1 MLAPKMLFRYFFHI
15 LIGGCLLFGQD
26 TDDKQNKTFYDLN
39 HKMSI
44 NMNDSDI
51 RNVLELIGELTG
63 LNIVITP
70 DVQDT
75 VTANLENVSVRAAL
89 DAILQPNGYSYFIK
103 ENIIIIKRS
112 DARMIGEL
120 QTEIVKLKYIDASGL
135 SGPLS
140 NIFTDQGKMTTFSP
154 LSSSGSAGAENIIII
169 TDVQDNISRVLS
181 MIKELDNP
189 IPNIN
194 ISVRFIET
202 QLDTQKGKGLDW
214 SSKPIQ
220 FGSVSDTSGSTG
232 LGSIPFS
239 LNNITIATLNPN
251 QLLSTLKIMEAQGK
265 SKLLS
270 SPSVTTLDNH
280 AATTN
285 VTTSVYIEGNL
296 NQQNQMSNSNTSSGT
311 TGGTGGNENTNS
323 NFNSPYAGGA
333 AMVISQNAV
342 TERSIGIRLTVTP
355 RLNGDNQITLNV
367 DASVE
372 ALLSAA
378 EISTDRPR
386 STSRSVQ
393 TQVTV
398 TDGDTVILGGL
409 IAENTIENMKYVPI
423 LSGIPFIGRLFKT
436 NSIEKEQRE
445 LLIFITPNVVG

>member
-1 MLAPKMLFRYFFHI
+1 MLVHKMLLKYFFYS

-26 TDDKQNKTFYDLN
+26 TNDKQSKTFYDLN

-135 SGPLS
+135 NGPLS

-220 FGSVSDTSGSTG
+220 FGGVDSDSSGNSFG
-232 LGSIPFS
+232 VIPFS

-296 NQQNQMSNSNTSSGT
+296 NQQNPAASSGTNTSSNG
-311 TGGTGGNENTNS
+311 NTNS
-323 NFNSPYAGGA
+323 DFNSPFAGGA
-333 AMVISQNAV
+333 AAMLVSQNTV

-355 RLNGDNQITLNV
+355 RLNGNNQITLNV

-409 IAENTIENMKYVPI
+409 IAENTIENIKYVPI

>member
-1 MLAPKMLFRYFFHI
+1 MSAPKMLLRYFI
-15 LIGGCLLFGQD
+15 YTLISGYFLFGQNSD
-26 TDDKQNKTFYDLN
+26 RSENKTFYDLN

-135 SGPLS
+135 NGPLS
-140 NIFTDQGKMTTFSP
+140 NIFTEQGKMTTFSP

-194 ISVRFIET
+194 ISI
-202 QLDTQKGKGLDW
+202 
-214 SSKPIQ
+214 
-220 FGSVSDTSGSTG
+220 
-232 LGSIPFS
+232 
-239 LNNITIATLNPN
+239 
-251 QLLSTLKIMEAQGK
+251 
-265 SKLLS
+265 
-270 SPSVTTLDNH
+270 
-280 AATTN
+280 
-285 VTTSVYIEGNL
+285 
-296 NQQNQMSNSNTSSGT
+296 SSGCA
-311 TGGTGGNENTNS
+311 
-323 NFNSPYAGGA
+323 P
-333 AMVISQNAV
+333 
-342 TERSIGIRLTVTP
+342 
-355 RLNGDNQITLNV
+355 
-367 DASVE
+367 
-372 ALLSAA
+372 
-378 EISTDRPR
+378 
-386 STSRSVQ
+386 
-393 TQVTV
+393 
-398 TDGDTVILGGL
+398 
-409 IAENTIENMKYVPI
+409 IAK
-423 LSGIPFIGRLFKT
+423 
-436 NSIEKEQRE
+436 
-445 LLIFITPNVVG
+445 IFIYLFLVKIYIN

>member
-1 MLAPKMLFRYFFHI
+1 MSAPKMLLRYFI
-15 LIGGCLLFGQD
+15 YTLISCYFLFGQNSD
-26 TDDKQNKTFYDLN
+26 RNENKTFYDLN

-135 SGPLS
+135 NGPLS
-140 NIFTDQGKMTTFSP
+140 NIFTEQGKMTTFSP

-220 FGSVSDTSGSTG
+220 FGNISSDTAGSG
-232 LGSIPFS
+232 LGVIPFS

-296 NQQNQMSNSNTSSGT
+296 NQQNPMASSNLSGNTSS
-311 TGGTGGNENTNS
+311 NESTNS

-333 AMVISQNAV
+333 AAMLISQNAV

-409 IAENTIENMKYVPI
+409 IAENTIENIKYVPI

-436 NSIEKEQRE
+436 NSVEKEQRE

>member
-1 MLAPKMLFRYFFHI
+1 MSAPKMLLRYFI
-15 LIGGCLLFGQD
+15 YTLISGYFLFGQNSD
-26 TDDKQNKTFYDLN
+26 RSENKTFYDLN

-112 DARMIGEL
+112 DTRMIGEL

-135 SGPLS
+135 NGPLS
-140 NIFTDQGKMTTFSP
+140 NIFTEQGKMTTFSP

-214 SSKPIQ
+214 STKPIQ
-220 FGSVSDTSGSTG
+220 FGNISSDSAGNG
-232 LGSIPFS
+232 LGIIPFS

-296 NQQNQMSNSNTSSGT
+296 NQQNPMASSNLSGNTSS
-311 TGGTGGNENTNS
+311 NESTNS

-333 AMVISQNAV
+333 AAMLISQNAV

-409 IAENTIENMKYVPI
+409 IAENTIENIKYVPI

-436 NSIEKEQRE
+436 NSVEKEQRE

>member
-1 MLAPKMLFRYFFHI
+1 MLAHKILSKYFFFT
-15 LIGGCLLFGQD
+15 LICFCFLFSQEKD
-26 TDDKQNKTFYDLN
+26 NKQSKTFYDLN

-135 SGPLS
+135 SGPLG

-220 FGSVSDTSGSTG
+220 YGSLSDTSGNG
-232 LGSIPFS
+232 LGLIPFS

-251 QLLSTLKIMEAQGK
+251 QLLNTLKIMEAQGK

-296 NQQNQMSNSNTSSGT
+296 NQQNPMASSNLTSSGS
-311 TGGTGGNENTNS
+311 ENTSS

-333 AMVISQNAV
+333 AAMLISQNAV

-355 RLNGDNQITLNV
+355 RLNGDNQITLSV

>member
-1 MLAPKMLFRYFFHI
+1 MLAHKMLLRYFFYT
-15 LIGGCLLFGQD
+15 LIGACLLFGQNSN
-26 TDDKQNKTFYDLN
+26 DKRTKTFYDLN

-103 ENIIIIKRS
+103 ENIIIIKQA
-112 DARMIGEL
+112 DTRMIGEL

-220 FGSVSDTSGSTG
+220 LGGVSDSSANG
-232 LGSIPFS
+232 LGVIPFS

-296 NQQNQMSNSNTSSGT
+296 NQQNPMSNSNTT
-311 TGGTGGNENTNS
+311 TGSSASNENTNS

-333 AMVISQNAV
+333 AAMLISQNAV

-409 IAENTIENMKYVPI
+409 IAENTIENLKYVPI

>member
-1 MLAPKMLFRYFFHI
+1 MLAHKMLLRYFFYT
-15 LIGGCLLFGQD
+15 LIGACLLFGQNSN
-26 TDDKQNKTFYDLN
+26 DKRTKTFYDLN

-103 ENIIIIKRS
+103 ENIIIIKQA
-112 DARMIGEL
+112 DTRMIGEL

-135 SGPLS
+135 SGPLG

-220 FGSVSDTSGSTG
+220 LGEVSDSSANG
-232 LGSIPFS
+232 LGVIPFS

-296 NQQNQMSNSNTSSGT
+296 NQQNPMSNSNTT
-311 TGGTGGNENTNS
+311 TGSSASNENTNS

-333 AMVISQNAV
+333 AAMLISQNAV

-409 IAENTIENMKYVPI
+409 IAENTIENLKYVPI

>member
-135 SGPLS
+135 NGPLS
-140 NIFTDQGKMTTFSP
+140 NIFTDQGRMTTFSP

-220 FGSVSDTSGSTG
+220 FGGVDSDSAGNS
-232 LGSIPFS
+232 LGVIPFS

-285 VTTSVYIEGNL
+285 VTTSVYIDGNL
-296 NQQNQMSNSNTSSGT
+296 NQQNPMASSNVTGSGSENSS
-311 TGGTGGNENTNS
+311 S

-333 AMVISQNAV
+333 AAMVISQNSV

-409 IAENTIENMKYVPI
+409 IAENTIENIKYVPI